1 MIIFEYTE
9 DINIDTAH
17 ISDELS
23 DILYFDIETTGLSA
37 KRSDLYLIGCSY
49 FSDSA
54 FRTQLI
60 FNDNGTSEPEMLS
73 HFEQILKNHKI
84 LVSYNGDT
92 FDIPYLLKKM
102 EQFDVDTTLDNIQSV
117 DIYRTTRKYKK
128 LLRLDSAKQF
138 DIEHLIDFQRNTFI
152 SGGDLIS
159 AYKHY
164 LSSHDE
170 SLLDDMLTHNH
181 DDIRGLISISEFVNI
196 PHIPDDFQIDDI
208 SDTIDSITYN
218 CSIPKLPCRITE
230 SLNGI
235 LVNACDT
242 HMHVVV
248 PKTRDT
254 EMKYFFKDYKNYYY
268 LPMEHMAIHKSM
280 AAYVDDAHKEKATK
294 DNAFTTKTGSF
305 IPCPPGFHG
314 EIFYDTDLKGN
325 RFLSDSTELHEKCEQ
340 SHAYIL
346 AVLNK
351 LF

>member
-1 MIIFEYTE
+1 MKIFEYTE
-9 DINIDTAH
+9 DINVDTAH

-102 EQFDVDTTLDNIQSV
+102 EQFDVDSTLDNIQSV

-164 LSSHDE
+164 LNSHDE

-196 PHIPDDFQIDDI
+196 PQLIKF
-208 SDTIDSITYN
+208 
-218 CSIPKLPCRITE
+218 
-230 SLNGI
+230 
-235 LVNACDT
+235 
-242 HMHVVV
+242 
-248 PKTRDT
+248 
-254 EMKYFFKDYKNYYY
+254 
-268 LPMEHMAIHKSM
+268 
-280 AAYVDDAHKEKATK
+280 
-294 DNAFTTKTGSF
+294 
-305 IPCPPGFHG
+305 
-314 EIFYDTDLKGN
+314 
-325 RFLSDSTELHEKCEQ
+325 EL
-340 SHAYIL
+340 
-346 AVLNK
+346 
-351 LF
+351 

>member
-1 MIIFEYTE
+1 MKIFEYTE
-9 DINIDTAH
+9 DINVDTAH

-73 HFEQILKNHKI
+73 HFEQLLKNHKI

-102 EQFDVDTTLDNIQSV
+102 EQFDVDTALGDIQSV

-138 DIEHLIDFQRNTFI
+138 DIEHLVDFQRNTFI

-164 LSSHDE
+164 LGSHDE

-196 PHIPDDFQIDDI
+196 PHIPEEFQIEDI

-235 LVNACDT
+235 LVNANDT
-242 HMHVVV
+242 HMHIVV
-248 PKTRDT
+248 PKAQNV
-254 EMKYFFKDYKNYYY
+254 EMKYFFKDYKNYFTFRWNTWQYTSPWRHTSMIPTRKRRQRRTHSPPRPVASY
-268 LPMEHMAIHKSM
+268 PVHRDFVGRYSMIQILMETIFLQTALKC
-280 AAYVDDAHKEKATK
+280 TK
-294 DNAFTTKTGSF
+294 QASNPTPIS
-305 IPCPPGFHG
+305 
-314 EIFYDTDLKGN
+314 L
-325 RFLSDSTELHEKCEQ
+325 Q
-340 SHAYIL
+340 S
-346 AVLNK
+346 
-351 LF
+351 

>member
-1 MIIFEYTE
+1 MKIFEYTE
-9 DINIDTAH
+9 DINVDTAH

-102 EQFDVDTTLDNIQSV
+102 EQFDVDSTLDNIQSV

-164 LSSHDE
+164 LNSHDE

-235 LVNACDT
+235 LVNACNT

-254 EMKYFFKDYKNYYY
+254 EMKYFFKD
-268 LPMEHMAIHKSM
+268 
-280 AAYVDDAHKEKATK
+280 
-294 DNAFTTKTGSF
+294 
-305 IPCPPGFHG
+305 
-314 EIFYDTDLKGN
+314 
-325 RFLSDSTELHEKCEQ
+325 
-340 SHAYIL
+340 
-346 AVLNK
+346 
-351 LF
+351 